1 MKLLRLAIRSHRT
14 GLIALSLIGA
24 LSGLVNGIGFV
35 EVAGRTQVER
45 QAFAQQMEILGRQ
58 LTYLLPAPVQLDTIG
73 GYLTWRAFGSV
84 TLLYAIWGVLAG
96 SGAARG
102 DEERGLTEAWL
113 ATGVSRARWLVTR
126 SAGFLLAALISVV
139 ATCAATELGT
149 IVVGEPVAIGA
160 MALEGLMILGVTLVG
175 FGVGAAAGQL
185 VITRRSAATAGI
197 ALVLALYALNSATRS
212 GADLGALRWV
222 SPFYLFD
229 RGAPLLDGG
238 SFDGAATAGLFA
250 IWTALAGLA
259 TAAFVR
265 RDVGGALL
273 GRGVE
278 RTRATFRPSQDRL
291 LRIPVLATIGQQRWW
306 VIGWAAGLAA
316 LGYFLTSLVR
326 TMIDT
331 LASIPSLR
339 AHFGRL
345 GIAAYSDFVGVI
357 WFSTAL
363 LLLSALV
370 IVQANG
376 WAADDAEGRLEMMLA
391 AGASRTRVV
400 LERIAAILIEAA
412 VVIFAASGVVFGAAG
427 AAGIEVPAGRFVIA
441 TALTLAVA
449 FAIAGVGHVLVG
461 WRPRIAVV
469 SLGAATATS
478 YFIQQFAPLFG
489 WPDWIRRLSFF
500 ELYGNPMTSVEWAGV
515 AALVATGIAGT
526 IAALATMH
534 RRDVGV

>member
-1 MKLLRLAIRSHRT
+1 MKFLALAIRSHRT

-24 LSGLVNGIGFV
+24 ISGLVNGIAFV
-35 EVAGRTQVER
+35 EVAGHTQLER

-84 TLLYAIWGVLAG
+84 TLPYAIWAVLAG

-113 ATGVSRARWLVTR
+113 SAGISRARWLATR
-126 SAGFLLAALISVV
+126 SAGFLGAALLSVV
-139 ATCAATELGT
+139 ATCLGTELGT
-149 IVVGEPVAIGA
+149 IVVGEPVDIAA
-160 MALEGLMILGVTLVG
+160 MALEGLMIVGVTLVG
-175 FGVGAAAGQL
+175 FGVGATIGQL
-185 VITRRSAATAGI
+185 VITRRSAATIGT
-197 ALVLALYALNSATRS
+197 ALVLALYVLNSSSRA
-212 GADLGALRWV
+212 GADMGALRWI

-229 RGAPLLDGG
+229 RSAPLLEGG
-238 SFDGAATAGLFA
+238 TFDVAATVGLYA
-250 IWTALAGLA
+250 IWAALVMLA

-265 RDVGGALL
+265 RDIGGALV

-278 RTRATFRPSQDRL
+278 RTRAIFRPSPDRL
-291 LRIPVLATIGQQRWW
+291 IRIPVLASIDQQRWW
-306 VIGWAAGLAA
+306 IIGWSAGLAA

-326 TMIDT
+326 TMIDS

-339 AHFGRL
+339 VYFERL
-345 GIAAYSDFVGVI
+345 GVGGYSDFVGVI

-363 LLLSALV
+363 FLLSAFV

-400 LERIAAILIEAA
+400 LERVAAILVEAA
-412 VVIFAASGVVFGAAG
+412 IVVSVASGTVFLAAAG
-427 AAGIEVPAGRFVIA
+427 AGIDVPADRFVVA

-449 FAIAGVGHVLVG
+449 FAIAGAGHALVG
-461 WRPRIAVV
+461 WRPRVAVV
-469 SLGAATATS
+469 LLVAATVAS

-489 WPDWIRRLSFF
+489 WPDWIRHLSFF
-500 ELYGNPMTSVEWAGV
+500 ELYGTPMTNVDWGGI
-515 AALVATGIAGT
+515 AALVATGLAGT
-526 IAALATMH
+526 AAALATMR